1 MYVLTLNYTVN
12 IGIDILYCHS
22 WYIYL
27 YIHTHLTIGLAF
39 TPCLNVEAFGLMV
52 SANRFLECHHAPWLS
67 FCAVYFNRDCSGP
80 GMFVR
85 FWQAYWLMRRIG
97 ESVGQV
103 ASACCMQWD
112 EKHLICEHK
121 NNFDHKGLHG
131 SLLAEFWV
139 DKLLWDLPS

>member
-1 MYVLTLNYTVN
+1 MLHVPTLNYTVN

-22 WYIYL
+22 CHIYIY
-27 YIHTHLTIGLAF
+27 THLTIGLAF

-67 FCAVYFNRDCSGP
+67 FCAVHSNRDCSGP

-85 FWQAYWLMRRIG
+85 FWQAYWLMKRIG

-103 ASACCMQWD
+103 ASAC
-112 EKHLICEHK
+112 
-121 NNFDHKGLHG
+121 
-131 SLLAEFWV
+131 
-139 DKLLWDLPS
+139 